1 MADTGKIKTEKLGRG
16 RIPSR
21 GLFEDGTYD
30 IEEFHAI
37 FIKLGDMTEY
47 KAAMQLCG
55 SWKEWQRLKNDWKA
69 FKTYIAEWKEELEVK
84 LRSES
89 VEKIIELAKG
99 DDPKAL
105 QAAKF
110 ISEGGWNK
118 RVGTA
123 GRPSKA
129 ETNRAAKELAQAAS
143 ETKEEEDRILRVI
156 NGGNK

>member
-1 MADTGKIKTEKLGRG
+1 MSQKNGKINTAKLGRG

-21 GLFEDGTYD
+21 ALFEDGTHD
-30 IEEFHAI
+30 ISEFHDV

-55 SWKEWQRLKNDWKA
+55 SWLEWQRLKNDWKA
-69 FKTYIAEWKEELEVK
+69 FNTYIAEWKEELEVK

-110 ISEGGWNK
+110 ISEGGWN
-118 RVGTA
+118 
-123 GRPSKA
+123 RPSKA
-129 ETNRAAKELAQAAS
+129 ETNKAAKELAQAAS
-143 ETKEEEDRILRVI
+143 ETKEEEARILRVI
-156 NGGNK
+156 NGGK